1 MFKDY
6 KKQLAVILLM
16 IAVSV
21 ALGLV
26 APYFGTKMLY
36 DDVLTEGGSL
46 YGELLYVILVMAAF
60 SLLST
65 VFSII
70 YGIIISTI
78 TPNVIHKLSYG
89 KSRP

>member
-26 APYFGTKMLY
+26 APYFGTKLLY
-36 DDVLTEGGSL
+36 DDVLTEGGSRDTC
-46 YGELLYVILVMAAF
+46 A
-60 SLLST
+60 S
-65 VFSII
+65 
-70 YGIIISTI
+70 
-78 TPNVIHKLSYG
+78 
-89 KSRP
+89 